1 MRVLIV
7 GGGLGGVSMALAL
20 AKRGVESTLF
30 EVAPQLGEIGA
41 GIQLGPNAFHALGAL
56 GLSQELLQEAVVVK
70 HFDLMNAHSG
80 ERISK
85 FDLGAPFRQRF
96 GYPYSVV
103 HRADLHLAL
112 LREAQRTGLVD
123 VRTNHRVVGYSRRG
137 ASAFLHIGGRP
148 DIEGDVIIG
157 ADGLRS
163 AIRQDMLDDGAPRVS
178 GHSTYRSVIPIEQM
192 PESLRW
198 DSMTIWVGHKVH
210 IVHYP
215 LKGWKSFNLV
225 ATIHEDNTMPVSGEP
240 VTESKVLEVFKHL
253 SPDVLAAIGAGRDWK
268 RWVLCDRDPVQTWVD
283 GNVFLL
289 GDAAHPTL
297 QYLAQ
302 GACMAIEDAVFLAGL
317 LSSSLPLP
325 EAARRYERERQ
336 TRTARVQIGSRLI
349 GDNVFHPG
357 GAAAVARDE
366 IFGKMSD
373 DSFYGYM
380 AWLYDYRV
388 EKRALDVAAEAC

>member
-1 MRVLIV
+1 MKVLIV

-20 AKRGVESTLF
+20 AQRGVKSTLF
-30 EVAPQLGEIGA
+30 ENARQLGEIGA
-41 GIQLGPNAFHALGAL
+41 GIQLGPNAFHALDAL
-56 GLSQELLQEAVVVK
+56 GLSQELLREAVVVK
-70 HFDLMNAHSG
+70 HFDLMNADSG
-80 ERISK
+80 QRISK

-96 GYPYSVV
+96 GHPYSVV

-112 LREAQRTGLVD
+112 LHSAQQTGMVD
-123 VRTNHRVVGYSRRG
+123 VQTNHRVTGYSRRG
-137 ASAFLHIGGRP
+137 PTALLHFDGRT
-148 DIEGDVIIG
+148 DVEGNVIIG

-163 AIRQDMLDDGAPRVS
+163 AIRQNMLNDGAPRVS
-178 GHSTYRSVIPIEQM
+178 GHSTYRSVIPIAQM
-192 PESLRW
+192 PENLRW
-198 DSMTIWVGHKVH
+198 DSMAIWVGHKVH

-215 LKGWKSFNLV
+215 LKGWRSFNLV
-225 ATIHEDNTMPVSGEP
+225 ATIHEDNTIPVSGEA
-240 VTESKVLEVFKHL
+240 VTESKVLDVFKHL
-253 SPDVLAAIGAGRDWK
+253 SPEVLAAIGAGRDWK

-317 LSSSLPLP
+317 LSSSLPLS
-325 EAARRYERERQ
+325 ETARIYERERQ

-357 GAAAVARDE
+357 GAAAAARDE
-366 IFGKMSD
+366 IFSTMSD
-373 DSFYGYM
+373 DSFYSHM

-388 EKRALDVAAEAC
+388 EKQALSMAEGSR